1 MNELARLEPFKAVDP
16 FRDGLFDVIPT
27 LFRTA
32 VAPASWPGPRMDLSE
47 TETGYRLAVELPG
60 IPKDAIQVSVY
71 ENTVTISAEMPAAE
85 EAEGQT
91 WLLRERSRGKLV
103 RNIQL
108 PEAVDD
114 NASEAKYAD
123 GVLCLSLQ
131 KKRASQIKRLTV
143 H

>member
-1 MNELARLEPFKAVDP
+1 MNELARWEPFKAVDP
-16 FRDGLFDVIPT
+16 LRDSLFDIVPSF
-27 LFRTA
+27 FRA
-32 VAPASWPGPRMDLSE
+32 VAQPAAWQGPRMDVTE
-47 TETGYRLAVELPG
+47 TETGYQLAVELAG

-71 ENTVTISAEMPAAE
+71 ENTVTISAETPAVQ

-91 WLLRERSRGKLV
+91 WLLRERSHGKLV

-114 NASEAKYAD
+114 SASEAKYAN
-123 GVLCLSLQ
+123 GVLYLSLQ
-131 KKRASQIKRLTV
+131 KKRASQVKRLTV

>member
-1 MNELARLEPFKAVDP
+1 M
-16 FRDGLFDVIPT
+16 DVT
-27 LFRTA
+27 
-32 VAPASWPGPRMDLSE
+32 E
-47 TETGYRLAVELPG
+47 TETGYQLAVELAG

-71 ENTVTISAEMPAAE
+71 ENTVTISAETPAVQ

-91 WLLRERSRGKLV
+91 WLLRERSHGKLV

-114 NASEAKYAD
+114 SASEAKYAD
-123 GVLCLSLQ
+123 GVLYLSLQ
-131 KKRASQIKRLTV
+131 KKRASQVKRLTV